1 MEGNEIAL
9 KYEAMLEA
17 YPDTEI
23 IFGSGAAE
31 QFTGLLNAEKASSVL
46 VFTGS
51 TRGAAAKAMPKLQ
64 DTMSYMNLDFRF
76 SMDIPAEP
84 VVADVRKMV
93 KILEEEKPQF
103 VAALGGG
110 SVMDAAKAAFLS
122 WQSGLDV
129 TELFGV
135 NQATVKCP
143 GKTFQRVICLPT
155 TAGTGSEATPY
166 SNIVDPD
173 SNVKKLIMEEQI
185 IPSYAFVDPEYT
197 VSMPKKLTLVTAL
210 DAMVHSIESI
220 LNQNAPSAH
229 PDSREWGR
237 ESIRLIVRA
246 LPVVLKSPGNVVAR
260 EYLSA
265 AATLG
270 GMCIRNRPTSL
281 PHLCSFSL
289 YGKIPHGLAVAALLI
304 PFWRYYLG
312 DKAVRETTMEMAGLF
327 SRTIEKTPE
336 EVVDACANF
345 LVSCG
350 GPGKLSEVEG
360 LDRSVIAKIAAD
372 AVLNPMKLQS
382 CPRPM
387 SPDNA
392 EALITEIL
400 EKAW

>member
-1 MEGNEIAL
+1 MEEKDL

-23 IFGSGAAE
+23 IFGPGAAE
-31 QFTGLLNAEKASSVL
+31 QFAGLLNGEKASSVL

-51 TRGAAAKAMPKLQ
+51 TRGAAAKAMPELQ
-64 DTMSYMNLDFRF
+64 DVMSYMNLDFRF

-84 VVADVRKMV
+84 AVADVRRMV

-135 NQATVKCP
+135 NQAAVKCP

-197 VSMPKKLTLVTAL
+197 VSMPKNLTLVTAL

-220 LNQNAPSAH
+220 LNRNA
-229 PDSREWGR
+229 
-237 ESIRLIVRA
+237 LIVQA
-246 LPVVLKSPGNVVAR
+246 LPVALKSPGNIIAR
-260 EYLSA
+260 GRVSA

-312 DKAVRETTMEMAGLF
+312 DKAVRESTMEMAGLF

-336 EVVDACANF
+336 EVVDSCAKF

-392 EALITEIL
+392 EALITGIL